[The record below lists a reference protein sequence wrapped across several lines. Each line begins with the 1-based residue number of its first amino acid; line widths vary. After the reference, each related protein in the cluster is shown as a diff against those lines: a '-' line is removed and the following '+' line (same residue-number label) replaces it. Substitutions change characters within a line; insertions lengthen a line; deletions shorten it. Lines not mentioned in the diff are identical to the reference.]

1 LEALNRMLEVDAST
15 SAGLLDQKRSVAR
28 RGGAPKYHEKLSA
41 ERKLFVRDRLRLL
54 LDEECF
60 EDGLLVR
67 HLDNLPADAVV
78 TLVGKIGGRQ
88 VGIIA
93 NDMTVKAGTWGRK
106 TFVKWTR
113 MQELA
118 RDTRIP
124 LVYLIDS
131 AGARIDEQ
139 FESYTGRRAWGN
151 IFYNQIHLSGV
162 VPQLC
167 IMFGPSPAGSAYVP
181 ALCDTTIMVDKNV
194 SAYIGSPRMAEMV
207 IGEKVS
213 MEEMGG
219 ARMHCTLSGL
229 GDVLATDEQEA
240 IAVARRYLEFFP
252 DNWQDHPRVIDS
264 QLPHDGRPIGDIVPE
279 EQNVPF
285 DMLELIDRLADA
297 SSFLE
302 LKKLF
307 APELVTGLARLGGR
321 AIGIVA
327 NQSKVKGG
335 VLFPDSSDKAA
346 RFIWLCN
353 AFNIPLLFLQ
363 DISGFMIGTRVE
375 RQGII
380 RHGAKMLFAV
390 AEASVP
396 RISVMIR
403 KAYGGGYLA
412 MSGSPMQPD
421 CCLGLPT
428 ARPALMG
435 PEAAINAIYYNR
447 IMATPEGER
456 KALIDQLR
464 REYRED
470 IDVFSVANEG
480 SIEAIVQPDE
490 LRDELIR
497 RFDLYS
503 RKSAQ
508 RVERRNGVMPV

>member
-1 LEALNRMLEVDAST
+1 MTTAETAANADGTLPLEERR
-15 SAGLLDQKRSVAR
+15 SAAK
-28 RGGAPKYHEKLSA
+28 RGGSQKYHDKLA
-41 ERKLFVRDRLRLL
+41 EQNKLFVRDRLRLL

-67 HLDNLPADAVV
+67 HLENLPGDALV
-78 TLVGKIGGRQ
+78 TLVGRIAGRQ

-118 RDTRIP
+118 RDMRIP

-139 FESYTGRRAWGN
+139 FESYTGRSAWGN
-151 IFYNQIHLSGV
+151 IFYNQIQLSGV

-181 ALCDTTIMVDKNV
+181 ALCDATIMVDKNV

-240 IAVARRYLEFFP
+240 ITIARRYLSFFP
-252 DNWQDHPRVIDS
+252 DHWSLQPDVASSRDPA
-264 QLPHDGRPIGDIVPE
+264 DGRTVAEIVPI

-285 DMLELIDRLADA
+285 DVVELITALVDAD
-297 SSFLE
+297 SFLE

-321 AIGIVA
+321 PVGIVA
-327 NQSKVKGG
+327 NQSRVKGG
-335 VLFPDSSDKAA
+335 VLFPDSSEKAA
-346 RFIWLCN
+346 RFIELCN

-363 DISGFMIGTRVE
+363 DISGFMIGSRVE

-380 RHGAKMLFAV
+380 RRGARMLFAV

-396 RISVMIR
+396 RIAVMVR

-421 CCLGLPT
+421 CCLALPT

-447 IMATPEGER
+447 IMQTPEAER

-480 SIEAIVQPDE
+480 SIEAIVQPNE

-497 RFDLYS
+497 RFEFYS
-503 RKSAQ
+503 RKKAK
-508 RVERRNGVMPV
+508 RIKRRNGVLP

>member
-1 LEALNRMLEVDAST
+1 MVAVGPATPAEA
-15 SAGLLDQKRSVAR
+15 LDQKRAAAR
-28 RGGAPKYHEKLSA
+28 RGGAARNHEKLA
-41 ERKLFVRDRLRLL
+41 EQHKLFVRERLRLL

-67 HLDNLPADAVV
+67 HLDDLPGDALV
-78 TLVGKIGGRQ
+78 TLVGRIGGRQ

-93 NDMTVKAGTWGRK
+93 NDMTVKAGSWGRK
-106 TFVKWTR
+106 TFQKWTR
-113 MQELA
+113 LQELA
-118 RDTRIP
+118 RDMHVP

-151 IFYNQIHLSGV
+151 IFYNQIQLSGV

-207 IGEKVS
+207 IGERVS

-219 ARMHCTLSGL
+219 ARMHCTQSGL
-229 GDVLATDEQEA
+229 GDVLAADEHEA
-240 IAVARRYLEFFP
+240 IAIARQYLTYFP
-252 DNWQDHPRVIDS
+252 DHWRAQPAMVEPR
-264 QLPHDGRPIGDIVPE
+264 PPAEGRPIVEIVPR

-285 DMLELIDRLADA
+285 DMLELIHGLVDAD
-297 SSFLE
+297 SFLE

-307 APELVTGLARLGGR
+307 AAELITGLARLGGR
-321 AIGIVA
+321 AVGIVA
-327 NQSKVKGG
+327 NQSNVRGG

-353 AFNIPLLFLQ
+353 AFTIPLLFLQ
-363 DISGFMIGTRVE
+363 DISGFMIGSRVE

-390 AEASVP
+390 AEASGP
-396 RISVMIR
+396 RIAVMVR

-421 CCLGLPT
+421 CCLALPS
-428 ARPALMG
+428 AFPALMG
-435 PEAAINAIYYNR
+435 PEAAINAIHYNR
-447 IMATPEGER
+447 ILATPESER
-456 KALIDQLR
+456 QDLIEQLR
-464 REYRED
+464 REYKED

-480 SIEAIVQPDE
+480 SVEAVVQPTE

-497 RFDLYS
+497 RFELYS
-503 RKSAQ
+503 RKKAR
-508 RVERRNGVMPV
+508 RVKRRNGVMPV